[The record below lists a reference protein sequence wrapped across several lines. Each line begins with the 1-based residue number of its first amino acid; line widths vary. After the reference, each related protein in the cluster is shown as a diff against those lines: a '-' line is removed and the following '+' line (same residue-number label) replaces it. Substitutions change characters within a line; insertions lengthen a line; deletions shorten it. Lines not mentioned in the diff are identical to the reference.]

1 MNEFNQNFELRKV
14 ETGHYKI
21 PSFQMTVFEFQ
32 MTVFEREFEIV
43 LCQFSGKEM
52 SRVLQERC
60 HGDVATKEKACSRS
74 IA

>member
-14 ETGHYKI
+14 KNGHYKI
-21 PSFQMTVFEFQ
+21 PSFQ

-60 HGDVATKEKACSRS
+60 HGDVATKEKACSHS